1 MNVGRDRLAHRRPS
15 IVGLRVRETQA
26 DIVDLDS
33 FVSQHY
39 KAKEPRLADPGR
51 VKRRTLQRKEE
62 QEPAMELDTGLGMMA
77 LKPLDMDF
85 DDGQERRIVRKR
97 ELAGRFFDE
106 NLSSQRGRLMSV
118 LSIGFSRVDVSLC
131 VILYLLSTVSIFA
144 LYVFMSNRLRLKRA
158 KVGLL

>member
-1 MNVGRDRLAHRRPS
+1 M
-15 IVGLRVRETQA
+15 GLRLRETQE

-39 KAKEPRLADPGR
+39 KAKEPRLAAPSR

-62 QEPAMELDTGLGMMA
+62 QDPAAELDGGLAMVV
-77 LKPLDMDF
+77 LQPLDLDF
-85 DDGQERRIVRKR
+85 DDGQERRAMRKR
-97 ELAGRFFDE
+97 ELAGRFFDDDRS
-106 NLSSQRGRLMSV
+106 NQRGRLISV

-131 VILYLLSTVSIFA
+131 VILYFLSTVSILA